1 MEYRFLG
8 KVNSPADVKKLNNDE
23 LKVLCAEIRDC
34 MINTVS
40 ENGGHLASNL
50 GAVELTVALH
60 RCFNSPEDT
69 IVFDVGH
76 QCYTHKLLT
85 GRYADF
91 NTLRKENGI
100 SGFMKPEES
109 IHDPF
114 ITGHSSTS
122 VSSAFGACIANEI
135 TGRDGFTVAVL
146 GDGAFT
152 GGMVYEALNS
162 VSKRNSR
169 LIIILNDN
177 KMSISKNKGALA
189 KHLSAIRTRKDYF
202 KFKSGVER
210 FLKKIP
216 LIGKPLRALVFNI
229 KLMFKNA
236 IYNSNIFESLGFYY
250 MGPVDGHDLQKLTEI
265 FEISRGLN
273 RPVVIHTKTV
283 KGKGYAPAEH
293 NPGDFHGVSRFC
305 KETGE
310 LPESIANF
318 SRVFGEKLCA
328 LAEKD
333 ESICAV
339 TAAMTSGTGL
349 QGFSEKYK
357 SRFFDVGIAEE
368 HAVTFS
374 AALAK
379 SGLKPVFAVY
389 STFLQRGYDQIIHDA
404 AIAGLPLTLAV
415 DRAGFVGDDGE
426 THQGLFDVSFLS
438 SIPGVTIY
446 APSDFNELR
455 EMLEARLRAPF
466 GVAAI
471 RYPRGGE
478 PEFKAPRVKHNGY
491 SIFGDGNSTTCIVTY
506 GTLTA
511 EAVNACLE
519 LSDFG
524 IKADVLKLDIIWP
537 LPKEVIL
544 LLMNYKNVL
553 FFEEGI
559 LSGGIAEKVGFML
572 MESGYKGN
580 YKATA
585 VTGFVKQ
592 ASVSVQKRNNNLDKD
607 SIIRL
612 VKEVNGLEQ

>member
-318 SRVFGEKLCA
+318 SRVFGEKLCS

>member
-152 GGMVYEALNS
+152 GGMVYEALNN

-216 LIGKPLRALVFNI
+216 LIGKPLRSLVFNI

-265 FEISRGLN
+265 FEISRDLN

-310 LPESIANF
+310 LPVSTANF
-318 SRVFGEKLCA
+318 SRVFGEKLCS

-333 ESICAV
+333 ESICAI

-357 SRFFDVGIAEE
+357 NRFFDVGIAEE

-455 EMLEARLRAPF
+455 EMLEARLKAPF

-524 IKADVLKLDIIWP
+524 IKSDVLKLDIIWP

>member
-216 LIGKPLRALVFNI
+216 LIGKPLRSLVFNI

-265 FEISRGLN
+265 FEISRDLN

-310 LPESIANF
+310 LPESTANF
-318 SRVFGEKLCA
+318 SRVFGEKLCS

-357 SRFFDVGIAEE
+357 NRFFDVGIAEE

-455 EMLEARLRAPF
+455 EMLEARLKAPF

-537 LPKEVIL
+537 LPKEIIL
-544 LLMNYKNVL
+544 LLMNYKNIL

>member
-135 TGRDGFTVAVL
+135 TGKDGFTVAVL

-310 LPESIANF
+310 LPESTANF
-318 SRVFGEKLCA
+318 SRVFGEKLCS

>member
-109 IHDPF
+109 IYDPF

-216 LIGKPLRALVFNI
+216 LIGKPLRSLVFNI

-265 FEISRGLN
+265 FEISRDLN

-310 LPESIANF
+310 LPESTANF

-519 LSDFG
+519 LSGCG

-572 MESGYKGN
+572 IESGYKGN

>member
-1 MEYRFLG
+1 M
-8 KVNSPADVKKLNNDE
+8 
-23 LKVLCAEIRDC
+23 
-34 MINTVS
+34 
-40 ENGGHLASNL
+40 
-50 GAVELTVALH
+50 
-60 RCFNSPEDT
+60 
-69 IVFDVGH
+69 
-76 QCYTHKLLT
+76 
-85 GRYADF
+85 
-91 NTLRKENGI
+91 
-100 SGFMKPEES
+100 
-109 IHDPF
+109 
-114 ITGHSSTS
+114 
-122 VSSAFGACIANEI
+122 
-135 TGRDGFTVAVL
+135 AVL

-229 KLMFKNA
+229 KQMFKNA

>member
-122 VSSAFGACIANEI
+122 VSSAFGACITNEI
-135 TGRDGFTVAVL
+135 TGKDGFTVAVL

-310 LPESIANF
+310 LPESTANF

>member
-135 TGRDGFTVAVL
+135 TGKDGFTVAVL

>member
-265 FEISRGLN
+265 FEISRDLN

-318 SRVFGEKLCA
+318 SRVFGEKLCS

-404 AIAGLPLTLAV
+404 AIAGLPLTLVV

-455 EMLEARLRAPF
+455 EMLEARLKAPF

-524 IKADVLKLDIIWP
+524 INADVLKLDIIWP
-537 LPKEVIL
+537 LSKEIIL